1 MIKKNIISLTLI
13 FFLTNCGFTPVYL
26 NNIDV
31 NFSIE
36 EVKYIG
42 DRELSNFLKMNLNQY
57 KKENTDNKIYI
68 EADSKYEK
76 IILSKDGTGKATNY
90 QLIAEVVFL
99 VKPTNKRIII
109 TEKKNMDSKS
119 DKFEETKY
127 ERTIKESFASLISTK
142 LISKLVID

>member
-99 VKPTNKRIII
+99 VKPTNKKIVI

-119 DKFEETKY
+119 DKFEEIKY
-127 ERTIKESFASLISTK
+127 ERSIKQSFASLISSK

>member
-1 MIKKNIISLTLI
+1 MFKKNIILFTSL
-13 FFLTNCGFTPVYL
+13 FFLINCGFTPVYL
-26 NNIDV
+26 NNTNV

-42 DRELSNFLKMNLNQY
+42 DRELNNFLKINLNQY
-57 KKENTDNKIYI
+57 KKKNTNNKIYI

-99 VKPTNKRIII
+99 VKPANKKIII

-127 ERTIKESFASLISTK
+127 ERSIKQSFASLISSK
-142 LISKLVID
+142 LISKIVID

>member
-26 NNIDV
+26 NNTDV

-36 EVKYIG
+36 EVQYIG
-42 DRELSNFLKMNLNQY
+42 DRELNNFLEVNLNQY
-57 KKENTDNKIYI
+57 KKRDTDNKIYI

-76 IILSKDGTGKATNY
+76 IVLTKDGTGKATNY
-90 QLIAEVVFL
+90 QLIAEVSFL
-99 VKPTNKRIII
+99 IKPTNKKIII
-109 TEKKNMDSKS
+109 TEKRNMDSKS
-119 DKFEETKY
+119 DKFEETKS
-127 ERTIKESFASLISTK
+127 ERSIKQSFASLISGK